1 MTERLR
7 TPTKLWNEQKRQFN
21 EMTSPNEGFHRRK
34 DTMGFDHDDHE
45 DSVSRRR
52 AIKRMIWT
60 STGVLWMVSGGSK
73 SFSQVS
79 AAQAATAIGQAK
91 PTIPIIVK
99 DKTSPY
105 WRTVLAGARQAG
117 RDLGVNVIELGTDS
131 ETDINGQIDILAQ
144 AVAPIPAAIVI
155 APAQFAALGKPVDK
169 AAKQVKIIGIDSDA
183 DSSAFTSFVKTD
195 NVQAGRLA
203 ADILADAIKR
213 TYADAEGDVAIIT
226 SLFGV
231 ASLDQRARG
240 FKEQIATKYGALD
253 IVAHKVGDG
262 QATTGFNIM
271 MDLIAD
277 YPELRGVFASDL
289 VMAKG
294 AARAVAEQ
302 RTNKGGDTI
311 NFVGFGADKSL
322 VQLLRDGTVVA
333 LVVQDP
339 FRMGYDGI
347 KTALA
352 ASRGEHVPTNV
363 DTDANLITKADMN
376 SARSQELLNPKVN

>member
-1 MTERLR
+1 LAFGKLR
-7 TPTKLWNEQKRQFN
+7 GEKKTHFI
-21 EMTSPNEGFHRRK
+21 EMTSPIKGLHRRK
-34 DTMGFDHDDHE
+34 DTMALDHDDHE
-45 DSVSRRR
+45 DGVSRRH
-52 AIKRMIWT
+52 ALKRIFWANA
-60 STGVLWMVSGGSK
+60 GVLWIVSAGSK
-73 SFSQVS
+73 SFGQISP
-79 AAQAATAIGQAK
+79 ARAATIVGQAK

-99 DKTSPY
+99 DKTSCY
-105 WRTVLAGARQAG
+105 WQTVLAGARQAG
-117 RDLGVNVIELGTDS
+117 RDLGVNVIEVGTDS
-131 ETDINGQIDILAQ
+131 ESDINGQIGILAN
-144 AVAPIPAAIVI
+144 AVASNPAAIVI
-155 APAQFAALGKPVDK
+155 APAQFAALGKPIDN
-169 AAKQVKIIGIDSDA
+169 AAKKVKIIGVDSDA
-183 DSSAFTSFVKTD
+183 DTSAFTSLLKTD

-203 ADILADAIKR
+203 ADILADKIKR

-226 SLFGV
+226 SLSGV

-262 QATTGFNIM
+262 QATTGFNMM

-294 AARAVAEQ
+294 AAQAVAEKK
-302 RTNKGGDTI
+302 TNEGGDTI
-311 NFVGFGADKSL
+311 NFVGFDSDNSL
-322 VQLLRDGTVVA
+322 VQLLQDGTVAA

-352 ASRGEHVPTNV
+352 ASKGEHVPTNV
-363 DTDANLITKADMN
+363 DTSANLITKADMN
-376 SARSQELLNPKVN
+376 SARSQELLNPKIN

>member
-1 MTERLR
+1 MA
-7 TPTKLWNEQKRQFN
+7 
-21 EMTSPNEGFHRRK
+21 
-34 DTMGFDHDDHE
+34 FDHDDHE
-45 DSVSRRR
+45 DGVSRRR
-52 AIKRMIWT
+52 ALKRMIWA
-60 STGVLWMVSGGSK
+60 STGVLWMVSGGAK
-73 SFSQVS
+73 SFGQISS
-79 AAQAATAIGQAK
+79 AQAATALGQTK

-99 DKTSPY
+99 DKTSLY
-105 WRTVLAGARQAG
+105 WQTVLAGARQAG

-131 ETDINGQIDILAQ
+131 ESNINGQIGILAK

-155 APAQFAALGKPVDK
+155 APAQFAALGKPIDN
-169 AAKQVKIIGIDSDA
+169 AAKKAKIIGIDSDA
-183 DSSAFTSFVKTD
+183 DSSAFTSLLKTD

-203 ADILADAIKR
+203 ADILADMIKR

-226 SLFGV
+226 SLPGV

-271 MDLIAD
+271 MDLIED
-277 YPELRGVFASDL
+277 YPELRGVFASDV

-294 AARAVAEQ
+294 AAQAVAEKK
-302 RTNKGGDTI
+302 TNKGGDTI
-311 NFVGFGADKSL
+311 NFVGFDLDNSL
-322 VQLLRDGTVVA
+322 VQLLQDGTVAA

-352 ASRGEHVPTNV
+352 ASKGEHVPTNV
-363 DTDANLITKADMN
+363 DTGANLVTKANMN
-376 SARSQELLNPKVN
+376 SPRSQKLLNPKIN

>member
-1 MTERLR
+1 
-7 TPTKLWNEQKRQFN
+7 
-21 EMTSPNEGFHRRK
+21 
-34 DTMGFDHDDHE
+34 MGFDHDDHE

-79 AAQAATAIGQAK
+79 AGQAATAIGQAK

-226 SLFGV
+226 SFFGV

-240 FKEQIATKYGALD
+240 FKE
-253 IVAHKVGDG
+253 
-262 QATTGFNIM
+262 
-271 MDLIAD
+271 
-277 YPELRGVFASDL
+277 
-289 VMAKG
+289 
-294 AARAVAEQ
+294 
-302 RTNKGGDTI
+302 
-311 NFVGFGADKSL
+311 
-322 VQLLRDGTVVA
+322 
-333 LVVQDP
+333 
-339 FRMGYDGI
+339 
-347 KTALA
+347 
-352 ASRGEHVPTNV
+352 
-363 DTDANLITKADMN
+363 
-376 SARSQELLNPKVN
+376 